1 MTWRSNDSIYICI
14 KKKEENDEKMGERK
28 NWRTNDAR

>member
-1 MTWRSNDSIYICI
+1 MTWRSNDSIYLY